1 VRRLGWSILIW
12 LLRQGHIVAMQRYR
26 ATNVDE
32 WREIGL
38 ALAYA
43 ETQARIRRDRLRLV

>member
-1 VRRLGWSILIW
+1 VKRLGWSILIW
-12 LLRQGHIVAMQRYR
+12 LLRQAHVAAMQRYR

-32 WREIGL
+32 WREIRL

-43 ETQARIRRDRLRLV
+43 ETQARIRRDRI